1 MKRILTV
8 IFCTFLLASS
18 ASASGSKK
26 EEKSKKDL
34 SLNIQIDKNGELHV
48 NGKTI
53 DDKAIEEWVNQ
64 NLKNVTIEINN
75 DTDKKPKKVKLS
87 LSIKEK

>member
-1 MKRILTV
+1 MKKILTAL
-8 IFCTFLLASS
+8 FCTFLLATS
-18 ASASGSKK
+18 ASASGNKK

-48 NGKTI
+48 NGKAI
-53 DDKAIEEWVNQ
+53 EDKAIEEWVNQ
-64 NLKNVTIEINN
+64 NLKNISIEINN
-75 DTDKKPKKVKLS
+75 DKDEKPKKIKLS